1 MRFLFIG
8 DPHIR
13 VENFHTMEKL
23 LLMVQRLVA
32 DSPVDEIVV
41 AGDVLHNHE
50 RLHTLAL
57 NRAVDF
63 LEALAAL
70 APVVC
75 LVGNHDMINNQQ
87 FLTHNHWLHH
97 YRGRLA
103 NVEVVDAPILRTAK
117 DGTVSVYCPYVF
129 PGRFQEALTVR
140 LGDAWQ
146 RAHIVFAHQEFR
158 GAKMGAII
166 SEDGDPW
173 DPALPQ
179 VVSGH
184 IHDYQKPLTNVFYPG
199 TPMQQS
205 FGDRGGNIV
214 LVVEV
219 DGGALR
225 FVEVPTEVDSKRT
238 VYAALDEVAKLLEDG
253 LRSTEDEQVKV
264 AVKGTAE
271 EFKVFKES
279 KEYKQLVESGV
290 KVAFKQEAKSRPTV
304 ELKEGGPV
312 EEFDATKEGRDFEAI
327 LTELLASAGSTQVL
341 RDYREVFYNMVF
353 EDPE

>member
-13 VENFHTMEKL
+13 VENFHSVERL
-23 LLMVQRLVA
+23 LCMVQRLTA
-32 DSPVDEIVV
+32 DTPVDEIVV

-63 LEALAAL
+63 LETLAGI

-97 YRGRLA
+97 YRGRLGR
-103 NVEVVDAPILRTAK
+103 VEVVDAPTLRSAP

-129 PGRFQEALTVR
+129 PGRFQEALSAR
-140 LGDAWQ
+140 LGDAW
-146 RAHIVFAHQEFR
+146 RGAHLVFAHQEFR
-158 GAKMGAII
+158 GAKMGAIV

-173 DPALPQ
+173 DPAYPQ

-184 IHDYQKPLTNVFYPG
+184 IHDYQRPLTNVFYPG

-214 LVVEV
+214 LLVECE
-219 DGGALR
+219 GGALR
-225 FVEVPTEVDSKRT
+225 FTEVPTDVDTKRT
-238 VYAALDEVAKLLEDG
+238 VYASVEDVAKLVEG
-253 LRSTEDEQVKV
+253 GIKSTEEEQVKV

-290 KVAFKQEAKSRPTV
+290 KVAFKQEAKARPT
-304 ELKEGGPV
+304 LDMP
-312 EEFDATKEGRDFEAI
+312 EFDATKEGRDFESI

-341 RDYREVFYNMVF
+341 RDYREVFYNIVF
-353 EDPE
+353 EDADA